1 MKLNQKK
8 DVVQQKALEAWI
20 KGGKTGTCEIIT
32 GLGKTFISL
41 HALYT
46 MPQDDNVTH
55 LFLAE
60 ATDRKKD
67 LFDDIQKYN
76 KMFLRDVLADYNLE
90 FHCYQTVYKWK
101 DREFGLVIADE
112 IHDAMSP
119 AYAQFFFQNNYM
131 AIMGLSAT
139 VVKKTL
145 YERGG
150 QTFTKGDLLNK
161 IAPICFTYT
170 IDEGQIDKTSR
181 ELEVYVISHYL
192 DNVNKTVEAGN
203 KTRRF
208 YQTEVDAYNYWTKDV
223 KHQALL
229 WS

>member
-20 KGGKTGTCEIIT
+20 KEGKTGTCEIIT

-76 KMFLRDVLADYNLE
+76 KIFLRDVLADYNLE
-90 FHCYQTVYKWK
+90 FHCYQTAYKWK

-112 IHDAMSP
+112 IHDAIHNFKEE
-119 AYAQFFFQNNYM
+119 YIFNLWKWKDVIIKNY
-131 AIMGLSAT
+131 IISAT
-139 VVKKTL
+139 FNEASKVPLSVSIPFGKYLLSTFLFASSGVRPFASPIESFIASVV
-145 YERGG
+145 
-150 QTFTKGDLLNK
+150 
-161 IAPICFTYT
+161 
-170 IDEGQIDKTSR
+170 S
-181 ELEVYVISHYL
+181 
-192 DNVNKTVEAGN
+192 
-203 KTRRF
+203 
-208 YQTEVDAYNYWTKDV
+208 
-223 KHQALL
+223 
-229 WS
+229 